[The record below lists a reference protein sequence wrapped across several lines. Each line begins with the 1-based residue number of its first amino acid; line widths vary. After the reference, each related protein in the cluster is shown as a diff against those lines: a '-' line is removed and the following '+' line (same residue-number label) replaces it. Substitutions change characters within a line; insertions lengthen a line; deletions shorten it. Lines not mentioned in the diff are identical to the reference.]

1 VSAAKI
7 LGLAFNRSGHYGW
20 SLYNVAH
27 QGGHTMNTFNFAPLM
42 HTSVGFDRFERLFE
56 QAFNGPG
63 INDGFPHYDIQ
74 KIDENQYRITLAVA
88 GYSKDDVE
96 ITQKQ
101 NQLVVKGTLKKDDGN
116 YLHRGIAARKF
127 ERQFHLADYVEVV
140 NASIENGLLVVDL
153 AREIPEALKP
163 RKIEILGENLLMETT
178 KDKIAA

>member
-1 VSAAKI
+1 
-7 LGLAFNRSGHYGW
+7 
-20 SLYNVAH
+20 
-27 QGGHTMNTFNFAPLM
+27 MNTFNFAPLM
-42 HTSVGFDRFERLFE
+42 HYSVGLDRFEGLFV
-56 QAFNGPG
+56 QSFDLPG
-63 INDGFPHYDIQ
+63 LNDGFPHYDIQ
-74 KIDENQYRITLAVA
+74 KIGENQYRITLAVA
-88 GYSKDDVE
+88 GYSKEDVE

-140 NASIENGLLVVDL
+140 DASIENGLLVVDL

-163 RKIEILGENLLMETT
+163 KKIEISGKNPLIEKT

>member
-1 VSAAKI
+1 
-7 LGLAFNRSGHYGW
+7 
-20 SLYNVAH
+20 
-27 QGGHTMNTFNFAPLM
+27 MNTFNFAPLM

-63 INDGFPHYDIQ
+63 LNDGFPHYDIQ
-74 KIDENQYRITLAVA
+74 KTDENQYRITLAVA
-88 GYSKDDVE
+88 GYSKEDVE

-140 NASIENGLLVVDL
+140 DASIENGLLVVDL

-163 RKIEILGENLLMETT
+163 KKIEISGKNPFIEKT